1 MKLIEQKYQL
11 SFKEF
16 ENFFREN
23 FQAASLV
30 AFRYIS
36 DRALVED
43 IVQDS
48 FVIIWEKQPQ
58 IFTNKEDLRKYLFVT
73 VRNRAISYL
82 RSIKIKH
89 VDLEAY
95 LSEAGLSDQE
105 KLYDDEELA
114 IRILK
119 ATQKLP
125 DRCREIFMLAYIENL
140 TYNHIAERLSISK
153 NTVKTQMVI
162 AYRVLREELK
172 ELYLGFLVL
181 FSARRLN
188 SRTKKI

>member
-1 MKLIEQKYQL
+1 MKPVEQKHQL
-11 SFKEF
+11 SFNEF

-30 AFRYIS
+30 AFRYLA
-36 DRALVED
+36 DRSLVED
-43 IVQDS
+43 IVQEA
-48 FVIIWEKQPQ
+48 FVVLWERRLQ
-58 IFTNKEDLRKYLFVT
+58 IYSNKEDLRRYLFVT
-73 VRNRAISYL
+73 VRNKTISHL
-82 RSIKIKH
+82 RSIKAKH
-89 VDLEAY
+89 LGLETY
-95 LSEAGLSDQE
+95 LSEADPTDHE

-119 ATQKLP
+119 ATKKLP
-125 DRCREIFMLAYIENL
+125 ERCREIFMLAYMENL

-172 ELYLGFLVL
+172 ELYLSFLLL
-181 FSARRLN
+181 FPGRFYF
-188 SRTKKI
+188 TGKK

>member
-1 MKLIEQKYQL
+1 MELIEQKYQL

-30 AFRYIS
+30 AFRYLA
-36 DRALVED
+36 DRSLVED
-43 IVQDS
+43 IVQES
-48 FVIIWEKQPQ
+48 FVILWEKQSQ

-73 VRNRAISYL
+73 VRNRTISYL
-82 RSIKIKH
+82 RSIRFKQM
-89 VDLEAY
+89 DMETY
-95 LSEAGLSDQE
+95 LSEAGQPDEE
-105 KLYDDEELA
+105 KLYNEEELA

-125 DRCREIFMLAYIENL
+125 ARCREIFMLAYMENL

-172 ELYLGFLVL
+172 ELYLGFLFL
-181 FSARRLN
+181 FSVRRLN
-188 SRTKKI
+188 TRIKKI

>member
-1 MKLIEQKYQL
+1 MKLVEQKYRL
-11 SFKEF
+11 SLKEF

-23 FQAASLV
+23 FQAASLI

-48 FVIIWEKQPQ
+48 FVVIWEKQPQ
-58 IFTNKEDLRKYLFVT
+58 IFTNKEDLQKYLFVT

-89 VDLEAY
+89 LDLEAS
-95 LSEAGLSDQE
+95 LPEADQADHE

-114 IRILK
+114 IRIFK
-119 ATQKLP
+119 AAQKLP
-125 DRCREIFMLAYIENL
+125 ARCREIFMLAYMENL
-140 TYNHIAERLSISK
+140 SYNHIAERLSISK

-172 ELYLGFLVL
+172 ELYLSLLFL
-181 FSARRLN
+181 FSVCR
-188 SRTKKI
+188 

>member
-1 MKLIEQKYQL
+1 MKLVVQKYQL

-23 FQAASLV
+23 FQAASLI

-43 IVQDS
+43 IVQES
-48 FVIIWEKQPQ
+48 FVILWEKQSQ
-58 IFTNKEDLRKYLFVT
+58 IFTTREDLRKYLFVT
-73 VRNRAISYL
+73 VRNRTISCL
-82 RSIKIKH
+82 RRLKIKH
-89 VDLEAY
+89 LDLEAY
-95 LSEAGLSDQE
+95 LSESDQPDHE

-114 IRILK
+114 IHILK

-125 DRCREIFMLAYIENL
+125 AKCRQIFMLAYTENL

-172 ELYLGFLVL
+172 ELYLSFLFL